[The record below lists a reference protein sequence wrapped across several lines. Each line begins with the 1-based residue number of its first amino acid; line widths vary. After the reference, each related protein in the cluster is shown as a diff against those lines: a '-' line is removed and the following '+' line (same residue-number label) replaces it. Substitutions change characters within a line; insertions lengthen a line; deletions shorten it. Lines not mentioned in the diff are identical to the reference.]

1 MQIHNAHV
9 KQTLCFGNDAHDK
22 VFINKCYPLNPP
34 HCAYLCKFCRLTT
47 KKSTR
52 RGSRTRTMEATTTSP
67 GLRLPPLGALTGR
80 LIQKFHHSPGTS
92 RCCDLMSTIALRM
105 FSGCLLLH
113 QLGLVQTWRW
123 KVSPGG
129 HRPDPLHA
137 HHLRL
142 CCP

>member
-1 MQIHNAHV
+1 MLSLKSTTSFV
-9 KQTLCFGNDAHDK
+9 LT
-22 VFINKCYPLNPP
+22 
-34 HCAYLCKFCRLTT
+34 YLCKLCRLTT

-67 GLRLPPLGALTGR
+67 GPRLPPLGALTGR
-80 LIQKFHHSPGTS
+80 LIQKSHLSLGTS

-129 HRPDPLHA
+129 HRPDPVHA

-142 CCP
+142 CCPGFKQTHHEAS